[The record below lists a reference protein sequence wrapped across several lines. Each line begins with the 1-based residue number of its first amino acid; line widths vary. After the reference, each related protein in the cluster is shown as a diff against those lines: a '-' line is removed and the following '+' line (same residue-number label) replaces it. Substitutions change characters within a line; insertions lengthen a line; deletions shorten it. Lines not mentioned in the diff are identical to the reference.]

1 MSDMKFLGVDYG
13 LKRVGIAVS
22 DDGGRMAFPDSV
34 LDNNADLFE
43 TISKICNEKGIGE
56 IVVGESKN
64 LNGEPNAI
72 MKNIDK
78 FVEGLKKNTNRSVHL
93 EPEFMTSVQAS
104 RIQGENKMIDA
115 SAATI
120 ILQSFIDKKNN
131 KSNLGLPKISYDD
144 FSKIEIKVG
153 KILSAEKVA
162 NADKLLRLTV
172 DFGEEK
178 PRQVVSGIAET
189 FKEPSYLTGVFAIFV
204 TNLEPRTIKGLES
217 QAMILATGEKDNIVL
232 FRPDKE
238 VLPGQ
243 KAR

>member
-1 MSDMKFLGVDYG
+1 
-13 LKRVGIAVS
+13 
-22 DDGGRMAFPDSV
+22 
-34 LDNNADLFE
+34 
-43 TISKICNEKGIGE
+43 
-56 IVVGESKN
+56 
-64 LNGEPNAI
+64 

-78 FVEGLKKNTNRSVHL
+78 FIEELKKITNRSVHL

-189 FKEPSYLTGVFAIFV
+189 FKDPSSLAGVFAIFV